1 MKTLKIVLGS
11 ALCLLAFGRALA
23 ETVTWNVAG
32 TGDWSVKENWTPQQ
46 VPTSGDDVVFPD
58 LGADYTVTVNDDYTV
73 TSLTF
78 SPCATVITT
87 TLAGTGSITTTKNG
101 ERKVEGRHR
110 LILDGASVLMPK
122 NSLLLY
128 AACEVKNGATLST
141 GSNILYVHQSDV
153 SLTVTDGHVV
163 CGVLEHSTTA
173 MRTFILLDGG
183 SITATS
189 FTYYSAGERSF
200 EFTIADGVFE
210 VGQLNV
216 TKSFETLRLTGG
228 TIRITGGCDLNGGV
242 LDLTGGTVEF
252 AGNIDWPRT
261 KASYEMICERL
272 GTRPSLSDAYLCAPA
287 DGVLSDSSSLTV
299 RGIKSSQTDP
309 LRVDLDAMTF
319 TGGIPFALDTSK
331 SSSRDIHLYG
341 PTLLRTTTD
350 LAYAETDENNV
361 YVILHGAV
369 TVDTSDPSDASV
381 GRKMYLRGLTSTDGS
396 GSLTVRGCGELLARP
411 YASYDALKSVAVEA
425 GATLG
430 LVDRSG
436 SYGWGH
442 FATESFALGPNA
454 TLRMTAGGNFVEA
467 ANWAIDPTA
476 KIVVT
481 VPAEFTTGAFPIL
494 RDADSKDLPA
504 DWVDR
509 VELVGGPTGLAVK
522 SEAGQLTGY
531 LRDDELGKWGDF
543 EWTGAG
549 ANAYWSTAANW
560 YGNVSPGEKNIMY
573 FGSSSVTNS
582 RFDTFSPSGSTMTRL
597 IFETNAVS
605 SFWVWGKQLTAY
617 SPSPAV
623 ESWSKVPQRVDD
635 QLRMT
640 GKAMSVLAQ
649 EDAPIVFGD
658 NTGFAFE
665 KNPLIAVLTIGG
677 DIRMKGTGMR
687 FPRIEF
693 TSTAAP
699 LSFTKL
705 TVLPGATFSATNQES
720 DIYGIDAGFRVGGG
734 GTLNIAGANGYF
746 RRDRTSGLQVI
757 NGTMNISV
765 PMFGT
770 GVTSGTHGRSQKFGG
785 RGWLNLSAGTRS
797 GAQGTRFLFA
807 DELNVALA
815 SWSTA
820 TADGDGA
827 MAIRVE
833 GTPTLHVTDG
843 WTYGP
848 AAGVTPVSE
857 VADRALVVQGGAT
870 LTVEAGGGTVRFAD
884 PFVGDVMTAHLP
896 STLAISNG
904 TLALDG
910 SFETDV
916 GVKTLSG
923 GTLSVEADQ
932 AIGGFASVAGSTVAF
947 AAGAALDV
955 AGDVSLAGFAPVL
968 AQPDE
973 ANRWRTLMRVAK
985 GRTITLPTP
994 SAGDELKYRVRET
1007 TAYDEVQCRK
1017 NSGMVLILR

>member
-1 MKTLKIVLGS
+1 MKKVIASMMAVLATATMSAFAALPENCWKPEVASGDWNNPDNWSLGHVPTTSEMASFQTDCPSCTVNIDSDCSVGDFYAYAYDGSVLTFTGDKTL
-11 ALCLLAFGRALA
+11 
-23 ETVTWNVAG
+23 TVTGGAPYFRRHVVVDG
-32 TGDWSVKENWTPQQ
+32 PS
-46 VPTSGDDVVFPD
+46 VVF
-58 LGADYTVTVNDDYTV
+58 LNSNLMTYRSVTVKSG
-73 TSLTF
+73 SLSCDAF
-78 SPCATVITT
+78 WRY
-87 TLAGTGSITTTKNG
+87 GG
-101 ERKVEGRHR
+101 EE
-110 LILDGASVLMPK
+110 
-122 NSLLLY
+122 
-128 AACEVKNGATLST
+128 
-141 GSNILYVHQSDV
+141 
-153 SLTVTDGHVV
+153 SLTV
-163 CGVLEHSTTA
+163 
-173 MRTFILLDGG
+173 DGG
-183 SITATS
+183 TVTCNVRFYYYTWSAAPEFLFVKSGAFSTPLLVGLENSVNGSHGKNS
-189 FTYYSAGERSF
+189 FAIEVSG
-200 EFTIADGVFE
+200 GVAQI
-210 VGQLNV
+210 GNLD
-216 TKSFETLRLTGG
+216 LRLGPKTELKQTGG
-228 TIRITGGCDLNGGV
+228 ELRLSDGMFSDKTTV
-242 LDLTGGTVEF
+242 SLTGGTVKFVGDLE
-252 AGNIDWPRT
+252 WPKART
-261 KASYEMICERL
+261 FYETICGYL
-272 GTRPSLSDAYLCAPA
+272 GSRPGLSDVCLCGAA
-287 DGVLSDSSSLTV
+287 DGVLSDSASLTV
-299 RGIKSSQTDP
+299 RGVKSTRKDP
-309 LRVDLDAMTF
+309 LRVDLDGITF
-319 TGGIPFALDTSK
+319 TGGAPFAYDTKLSP
-331 SSSRDIHLYG
+331 SHDIHLYG
-341 PTLLRTTTD
+341 PTVLRTTTD
-350 LAYAETDENNV
+350 LAYAETAEDSV
-361 YVILHGAV
+361 YVILHGDV
-369 TVDTSDPSDASV
+369 TVDTGDPSEASV

-396 GSLTVRGCGELLARP
+396 GSLTVRGCGELVVRP
-411 YASYDALKSVAVEA
+411 YGSYDALKSVTVEA

-430 LVDRSG
+430 LVDRSTS
-436 SYGWGH
+436 SYAWGH

-454 TLRMTAGGNFVEA
+454 TLKLTAGGNFVEA
-467 ANWAIDPTA
+467 ADWAIDPTA

-494 RDADSKDLPA
+494 RDADSKDLPS

-509 VELVGGPTGLAVK
+509 VELVGGPVGLAVK

-543 EWTGAG
+543 EWMGAG
-549 ANAYWSTAANW
+549 ANAKWSTPANW
-560 YGNVSPGEKNIMY
+560 KGNVWPGEKNVMY

-582 RFDTFSPSGSTMTRL
+582 QFDKFNPSGSTMARL

-605 SFWVWGKQLTAY
+605 SFRVWGAQMTAS

-640 GKAMSVLAQ
+640 GTAMSLLAQ
-649 EDAPIVFGD
+649 EDAPVVFGD

-665 KNPLIAVLTIGG
+665 KKPLVAVLTIGG

-746 RRDRTSGLQVI
+746 RRDRTSGLQVV
-757 NGTMNISV
+757 NGTMNVSV
-765 PMFGT
+765 PICGT
-770 GVTSGTHGRSQKFGG
+770 GAATGTHGRSQKFGG

-797 GAQGTRFLFA
+797 GVQGTRFLFT

-820 TADGDGA
+820 TADGNGA

-848 AAGVTPVSE
+848 AAGVTPASE

-884 PFVGDVMTAHLP
+884 PFIGDVMTAHLP

-916 GVKTLSG
+916 SVKPMSG
-923 GTLSVEADQ
+923 GTLSVTANQ
-932 AIGGFASVAGSTVAF
+932 TVGGLSAQGGTLAVSPGAVLSVE
-947 AAGAALDV
+947 
-955 AGDVSLAGFAPVL
+955 GDVDVSALEFADVGN
-968 AQPDE
+968 A
-973 ANRWRTLMRVAK
+973 WRTYVTAT
-985 GRTITLPTP
+985 GTITGLAARKSIKFRTV
-994 SAGDELKYRVRET
+994 ELDGGA
-1007 TAYDEVQCRK
+1007 TALQVK
-1017 NSGMVLILR
+1017 NITGLSITIR